1 MDAGLEPDWYATRG
15 DDGAFRMGR
24 EFPEDECGEKAD
36 ERVAGDEGLSGEL
49 VRRLRDLLA
58 MEGVTDLD
66 DRAERT

>member
-1 MDAGLEPDWYATRG
+1 
-15 DDGAFRMGR
+15 MGR
-24 EFPEDECGEKAD
+24 EFPEDERGEKAD

-49 VRRLRDLLA
+49 VRRLRDVLA